1 MAIKLFVQVLTFT
14 VMNAAC
20 VTSLGFLP
28 VLSAFLFPNNTSQLS
43 LKCGAF
49 HKFRPAY
56 MKSSQSLKVAFV
68 MAVVLEL
75 LIEFCSYSPP
85 PKLYVITY
93 TFYLLQDSSS

>member
-1 MAIKLFVQVLTFT
+1 
-14 VMNAAC
+14 MNAAC

-28 VLSAFLFPNNTSQLS
+28 VLSAFLFPNNTSQIS

-75 LIEFCSYSPP
+75 LMEFCSFLFSPHPP
-85 PKLYVITY
+85 PPIVRHH
-93 TFYLLQDSSS
+93 FYLLKDSSS